1 MGLRS
6 LVLLAALVAACS
18 ALIRI
23 PLKKFPSMRSIYNEV
38 GTDIP
43 DLIELGQVLKYKF
56 GGPGATNPTPEAL
69 KNYMDVSIV
78 ADLSS
83 SNGSVQE

>member
-1 MGLRS
+1 
-6 LVLLAALVAACS
+6 
-18 ALIRI
+18 
-23 PLKKFPSMRSIYNEV
+23 MRSIYTEY

-43 DLIELGQVLKYKF
+43 DLIELGQMLKYKF